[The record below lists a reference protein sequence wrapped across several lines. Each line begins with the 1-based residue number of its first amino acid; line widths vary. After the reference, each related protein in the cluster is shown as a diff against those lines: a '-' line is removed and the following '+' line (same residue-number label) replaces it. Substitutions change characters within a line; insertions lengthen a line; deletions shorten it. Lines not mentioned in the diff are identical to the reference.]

1 MTDETLVKLSFQAGR
16 YEGELRA
23 AEETSI
29 EAVHDGRVIAA
40 GRLVHGEGASRVSV
54 EFPVEV
60 LSDGVQVVNLR
71 STLTGA
77 VLDRVTFLAGDVL
90 EDDVRAEVALLR
102 DELEMLKRAFR
113 RHVSEG
119 V

>member
-1 MTDETLVKLSFQAGR
+1 MFEGVGMTDETLVKLSFQAGR

-54 EFPVEV
+54 EFP
-60 LSDGVQVVNLR
+60 SR
-71 STLTGA
+71 CCRTGC
-77 VLDRVTFLAGDVL
+77 RW
-90 EDDVRAEVALLR
+90 
-102 DELEMLKRAFR
+102 
-113 RHVSEG
+113 
-119 V
+119 